1 MPPLFDTSRIRMNP
15 RDETTEVAHRLN
27 FHEGLPRQA
36 AHVGQPAFIRAHLI
50 ERLSARLGLDKSDAH
65 ALVDAFFELIMQA
78 LGDGETVGLS
88 GFGCFQVRD
97 KRARP
102 GRNPKTGTAVPVAPR
117 RVVLFRASRILKF
130 RLRRINDHND

>member
-15 RDETTEVAHRLN
+15 SDKTAETAHELN
-27 FHEGLPRQA
+27 FHEELPSQA
-36 AHVGQPAFIRAHLI
+36 ADVAQPAFIRAHLI
-50 ERLSARLGLDKSDAH
+50 ERLIARLGLDKPDAH

-97 KRARP
+97 QRARP
-102 GRNPKTGTAVPVAPR
+102 GRNPKTGAAVPVAAR
-117 RVVLFRASRILKF
+117 RVVLFRASRILES
-130 RLRRINDHND
+130 RVRGATHPDD